1 MVLIGTTLLV
11 EKMDVEYV
19 TAEADVLLKERST
32 LIIVFGVGTEEERAD
47 STEDAEVSTLEGE
60 KTGIETEDD
69 GEISILEEV
78 AIEMSA
84 LLLVA
89 M

>member
-1 MVLIGTTLLV
+1 
-11 EKMDVEYV
+11 MDVEYV

-47 STEDAEVSTLEGE
+47 FTEDAGIS
-60 KTGIETEDD
+60 TGIEMVDD
-69 GEISILEEV
+69 AEISILEEK
-78 AIEMSA
+78 AIEVSA
-84 LLLVA
+84 VLLVA